1 MVDEAELECVVV
13 GAGPAG
19 LTAAI
24 YLGRYRRRT
33 AVFDGGASR
42 ASLIP
47 RSHNCP
53 GFPDGV
59 PGKELLARLRTQA
72 ERYGAR
78 IIAAPVTDLRR
89 APNERFEVIAG
100 ELRMFARKV
109 LLATG
114 IEDGQPDLDNLRA
127 AIQRGHVRLCPVCD
141 GYEVIGKDVAV
152 YGPADKAVA
161 KALFLRPY
169 THKLTVML
177 SGKASAL
184 TPEQQKDLEQAGIR
198 WLESPVIDL
207 ALDDDEICAVL
218 ADGTQHRIEVLY
230 PALGSHVR
238 AALAVKLG
246 AECAAEGYLKADAHQ
261 RTTVPG
267 LYAAGDVVNELNQI
281 CVATG
286 HAAIAATDIYN
297 CLRQEE
303 QERQASRLQR

>member
-1 MVDEAELECVVV
+1 MGDEAELECAVV

-78 IIAAPVTDLRR
+78 IIAGEVTELRR
-89 APNERFEVIAG
+89 AQDDRFEVIAG
-100 ELRMFARKV
+100 ERRMFARKV

-114 IEDGQPDLDNLRA
+114 IEDGQPDLDNLRT

-141 GYEVIGKDVAV
+141 GYEVIDKDVAV

-169 THKLTVML
+169 THQLTVML
-177 SGKASAL
+177 SGKGNAL
-184 TPEQQKDLEQAGIR
+184 TPGQRKDLEHAGIR
-198 WLESPVIDL
+198 VLQSPVIDL
-207 ALDDDEICAVL
+207 AFDDDEICAVL

-230 PALGSHVR
+230 PALGSNVR

-246 AECAAEGYLKADAHQ
+246 AACTAEGYLQADAHQ

-297 CLRQEE
+297 CLREEE
-303 QERQASRLQR
+303 QAQKKTFSQR